1 MSPAK
6 PTPAGVEAKLDEIIE
21 HLRKLDERDKLRMWG
36 GFFKGMIA
44 LIPVALLLWSAW
56 YFVNHGAELMKM
68 IANQAAS
75 SAAEYTKNQSSSMFD
90 DFMKEYS
97 VPSGT
102 KK

>member
-44 LIPVALLLWSAW
+44 LIPVVLLLWSAW

-75 SAAEYTKNQSSSMFD
+75 SAAEYTKNQGSSMFD